1 MPTRCVIYDCDGVL
15 FDSLEANRALY
26 NHIAVSMGRGPITE
40 EELRCCHTSTVR
52 ESVHC
57 LFKDDPEGEA
67 RGLQFLSDQIDFRD
81 YIPYLRMEP
90 HVLETIATL
99 KERGLLTAIC
109 TNRTTSMP
117 HLMERFKLGPYF
129 DMVMTALDVEHPKPH
144 PESVKRIL
152 AGLAVPPEETLYVGD
167 SEVDMKTALAAGVR
181 FVSYKNEAISTGIL
195 ITDHRDVLKF
205 LS

>member
-15 FDSLEANRALY
+15 FDSLEANRVLY
-26 NHIAVSMGRGPITE
+26 NHIAVSMGRAPITE
-40 EELRCCHTSTVR
+40 EELACCHTSTVR
-52 ESVHC
+52 ESIHC

-67 RGLQFLSDQIDFRD
+67 RGLRFLSDEIDFRD

-90 HVLETIATL
+90 HVLETIASL
-99 KERGLLTAIC
+99 KGRGLLTAIC

-117 HLMERFKLGPYF
+117 HLMERFQLGPYF

-144 PESVKRIL
+144 PESVEKIL
-152 AGLAVPPEETLYVGD
+152 AHLLVAPGDTLYVGD
-167 SEVDMKTALAAGVR
+167 SEVDMKTAQAAGVG

-195 ITDHRDVLKF
+195 INDHRDILKF
-205 LS
+205 L

>member
-99 KERGLLTAIC
+99 KERGLSRPYAPTGPPPC
-109 TNRTTSMP
+109 PTSWSG
-117 HLMERFKLGPYF
+117 LSSGP
-129 DMVMTALDVEHPKPH
+129 
-144 PESVKRIL
+144 
-152 AGLAVPPEETLYVGD
+152 
-167 SEVDMKTALAAGVR
+167 
-181 FVSYKNEAISTGIL
+181 ISTW
-195 ITDHRDVLKF
+195 
-205 LS
+205 

>member
-26 NHIAVSMGRGPITE
+26 NHIAVSMGRGAITE
-40 EELRCCHTSTVR
+40 DELACCHTSTVR
-52 ESVHC
+52 ESIHC

-67 RGLQFLSDQIDFRD
+67 RGLQFLSDEIDFRD

-90 HVLETIATL
+90 HVLETIAAL
-99 KERGLLTAIC
+99 KERDLLTAIC

-117 HLMERFKLGPYF
+117 HLMERFQLGPYF

-144 PESVKRIL
+144 PESVERIL
-152 AGLAVPPEETLYVGD
+152 AGLRVAPGETLYVGD
-167 SEVDMKTALAAGVR
+167 SEVDMKTAQAADVR

-195 ITDHRDVLKF
+195 ITDHRDILKF
-205 LS
+205 L